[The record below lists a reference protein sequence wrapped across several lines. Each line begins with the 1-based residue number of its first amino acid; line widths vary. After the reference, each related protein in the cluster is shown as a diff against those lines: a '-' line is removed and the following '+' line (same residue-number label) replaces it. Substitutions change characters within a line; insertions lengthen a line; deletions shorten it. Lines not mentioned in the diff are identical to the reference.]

1 MTYFTS
7 AYLEFFK
14 DLAANNHK
22 EWFDANRVIYIKEV
36 KEPFKRFVDDLISES
51 AKIDSEISITSKEAI
66 FRVNRDVRFSKDKTP
81 YKLRMSAIISKY
93 GRKDKSYPGLY
104 VELGPEKLGVYGG
117 LFGPSTQELTK
128 VRSHIVD
135 NFTQFN
141 GLVSDKDF
149 KPLFGDIKGQ
159 KNKRL
164 HKDFTDKA
172 QEQDL
177 LFNKQWY
184 YTASLSPDLII
195 TDKLLP
201 TIITHFRAMQGLNKF
216 FKDALNT

>member
-14 DLAANNHK
+14 TLAANNHK
-22 EWFDANRVIYIKEV
+22 EWFDANRKTYINAV
-36 KEPFKRFVDDLISES
+36 KEPFQIFIDTLITEAS
-51 AKIDSEISITSKEAI
+51 KIDSEIHMTPKEAI
-66 FRVNRDVRFSKDKTP
+66 FRVNRDVRFSKDKMP

-104 VELGPEKLGVYGG
+104 VELGPEKLGIYGG
-117 LFGPSTQELTK
+117 LFRPSTQELSK
-128 VRSHIVD
+128 VRSYIITH
-135 NFTQFN
+135 FRQFN
-141 GLVSDKDF
+141 NLVSDKDF
-149 KPLFGDIKGQ
+149 TSLFGTIKGQ

-164 HKDFTDKA
+164 HKDFIAKA

-184 YTASLSPDLII
+184 YTAELAPEVII
-195 TDKLLP
+195 TDALLP
-201 TIITHFRAMQGLNKF
+201 SIIKHFKAMQGLNNF
-216 FKDALNT
+216 FKNALNQ

>member
-7 AYLEFFK
+7 DYLDFFK
-14 DLAANNHK
+14 ELAANNHK
-22 EWFDANRVIYIKEV
+22 DWFDANRKRFVNSV
-36 KEPFKRFVDDLISES
+36 KEPFAHFVEALITEAS
-51 AKIDSEISITSKEAI
+51 KIDSEINISYKEAV

-104 VELGPEKLGVYGG
+104 VELGPEKLGIYGG

-128 VRSHIVD
+128 VRSRIID
-135 NFTQFN
+135 NFKQFN
-141 GLVSDKDF
+141 NLVSAKEF
-149 KPLFGDIKGQ
+149 TTLFGEIKGT

-164 HKDFTDKA
+164 HKDFIEKA
-172 QEQDL
+172 KEQDL

-184 YTASLSPDLII
+184 YRAELAPDII
-195 TDKLLP
+195 INSELMSCVTKY
-201 TIITHFRAMQGLNKF
+201 FKAMQGLNNF
-216 FKDALNT
+216 FKEALNK